1 MRYLARS
8 DGKIQL
14 EKKDDMLKRGV
25 PSPDRADALVM
36 AVWGRK
42 RVGRRMGPGKGADD
56 RRREHNAPG
65 IAGSMGVGGG
75 AGGFAESM
83 GVRKDGGLNML

>member
-1 MRYLARS
+1 WWFLREELREGRLCLPDCDLLKSQLCSVRYLARS

-42 RVGRRMGPGKGADD
+42 RVGRR
-56 RRREHNAPG
+56 
-65 IAGSMGVGGG
+65 
-75 AGGFAESM
+75 
-83 GVRKDGGLNML
+83 